1 MQLYYKISEVSQ
13 IPMKYIINDAG
24 VIKDANKLRG
34 VKNKVVPFLFP
45 LVIFLNEGTLPSLA
59 VLLRLRLPFCFRAVL
74 RPWGASH
81 L

>member
-34 VKNKVVPFLFP
+34 VKNKVVPVERTALSECCPFYRDHFTQGPFSFP
-45 LVIFLNEGTLPSLA
+45 PCHFPE
-59 VLLRLRLPFCFRAVL
+59 
-74 RPWGASH
+74 
-81 L
+81 